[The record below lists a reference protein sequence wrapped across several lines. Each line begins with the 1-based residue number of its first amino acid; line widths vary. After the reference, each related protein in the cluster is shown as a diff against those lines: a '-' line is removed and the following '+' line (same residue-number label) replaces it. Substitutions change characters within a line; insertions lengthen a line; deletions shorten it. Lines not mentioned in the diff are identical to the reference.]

1 MGIEEIGPVKD
12 SLNRSAVKNPLTIIA
27 IFAGLAEVSGTGVLP
42 FVSSS
47 NQIYFI
53 YFLMIFPMSLVIFFF
68 LTLNFNHKVLYAPS
82 DFQDES
88 NFIKILAYDQSTQE
102 KVQVNVNKSEFFG
115 RLNYLATQY
124 EMINSRINEMQNVQ
138 TSLKDSSEQFIGL
151 DSETISKSKYEVEIN
166 DIENKGLA
174 LINILNEKGFTT
186 RIYVDPNIKDN
197 HKKQKNPSEHET
209 IWLGKNVP
217 ANIAIEV
224 IKSAK
229 QLYQFLKY
237 IEISGDRV
245 EPPPEV
251 HDNIFIAGSTKSA
264 LMAKL
269 KELTNSDFEKLYNMT
284 SKSDLHRFIRSFY

>member
-1 MGIEEIGPVKD
+1 MIEKIG
-12 SLNRSAVKNPLTIIA
+12 SVKNPLTIIA
-27 IFAGLAEVSGTGVLP
+27 IFAGIAEVSGTGVLP

-53 YFLMIFPMSLVIFFF
+53 YFLIIFPLSLVILFF

-151 DSETISKSKYEVEIN
+151 DSETISKSIYRVEISN
-166 DIENKGLA
+166 IKNKGFA
-174 LINILNEKGFTT
+174 LVNILKEKGFTAN
-186 RIYVDPNIKDN
+186 IYKEYWEQFGEEKLNK
-197 HKKQKNPSEHET
+197 PSENES

-217 ANIAIEV
+217 VNIAIEV

-229 QLYQFLKY
+229 QIYPFLKY
-237 IEISGDRV
+237 IDLYGHHGTKI
-245 EPPPEV
+245 PEGW
-251 HDNIFIAGSTKSA
+251 HNEIFIGGSTSIA
-264 LMAKL
+264 LEDKL
-269 KELTNSDFEKLYNMT
+269 KELKNPDFEKLYSIT
-284 SKSDLHRFIRSFY
+284 SKSDLHDFIRSFYCGK